1 MTEVREGAVVESKP
15 RSERRQRTK
24 IISVRVTPHERQQ
37 IKEAARRAC
46 CSGIAGYLRER
57 ALEDV
62 LMPRDRAAIIGHLA
76 VIGDCL
82 ASAAEAL
89 EREGL
94 LEAAEQCRTRSTLLV
109 ALQLRF
115 VQGSSDAG

>member
-1 MTEVREGAVVESKP
+1 MIEGASDGSKP
-15 RSERRQRTK
+15 RSERRQRTE
-24 IISVRVTPHERQQ
+24 IISVRITPHERQQ

-62 LMPRDRAAIIGHLA
+62 LMPRDLAVIIGHLA

-89 EREGL
+89 ERKGL
-94 LEAAEQCRTRSTLLV
+94 LDAAEQCRKRSTLLV
-109 ALQLRF
+109 ALQLRLA
-115 VQGSSDAG
+115 QRSSDAG